1 MKQPELGQKIQD
13 LRKQKGLTQEELVE
27 KCNINVR
34 TIQRIEAGE
43 VTPRPYTIKTIL
55 GALGYDFESIN
66 HSASDLEHQLIAPE
80 RIHFTIK
87 TLTLACVFGGIYF
100 LLGFPE
106 FYADWSR
113 LTDREIPYPTGIY
126 ILLKICTLISV
137 VFFFKGF
144 LLLGNLFQNTLL
156 KFSSLVLIVFS
167 AVLYIHDMLSVFME
181 LIPEEYFIGAMSMS
195 FGAIGILF
203 GIGIIK
209 LGKQLGNTAL
219 AAGVFEIVVSLFFFT
234 IILAW
239 LGYILMIPLILLEI
253 ILLYKALQVIKN
265 DKTHLHNA

>member
-55 GALGYDFESIN
+55 GALGYDLEAIN
-66 HSASDLEHQLIAPE
+66 HSTSDLEQQFIAPE
-80 RIHFTIK
+80 KINYTIK
-87 TLTLACVFGGIYF
+87 TLTIACVFGGIYF

-113 LTDREIPYPTGIY
+113 LTENEIPYPNTVY
-126 ILLKICTLISV
+126 ILLKICTLVSL
-137 VFFFKGF
+137 VFFIKGF
-144 LLLGNLFQNTLL
+144 WVLGIELHNTIL
-156 KFSSLVLIVFS
+156 KFSSLVLIVLS
-167 AVLYIHDMLSVFME
+167 TLIYIYDITSIYIEF
-181 LIPEEYFIGAMSMS
+181 IPMEYFISGMSIS
-195 FGAIGILF
+195 FGAIGVLF
-203 GIGIIK
+203 GIGILK
-209 LGKQLGNTAL
+209 LKGQLGNTAL
-219 AAGVFEIVVSLFFFT
+219 ATGVFEIVVSVFFFT
-234 IILAW
+234 VILAW

-253 ILLYKALQVIKN
+253 ILLYKAIDLIKRQRN
-265 DKTHLHNA
+265 F